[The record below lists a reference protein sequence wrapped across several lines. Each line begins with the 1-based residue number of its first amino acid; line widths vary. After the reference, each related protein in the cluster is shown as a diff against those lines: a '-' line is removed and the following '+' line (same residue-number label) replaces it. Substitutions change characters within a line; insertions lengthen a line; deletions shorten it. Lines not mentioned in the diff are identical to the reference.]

1 MELFHWPSTMTNK
14 YQHTKLVG
22 LSMLVAMYTPLE
34 IASVPM
40 KIHRNWFVG
49 EGGKP
54 TPPDPV
60 TGMLTCSH
68 VAVASFTHREE
79 LA

>member
-1 MELFHWPSTMTNK
+1 MTNK
-14 YQHTKLVG
+14 YQHTKFVG
-22 LSMLVAMYTPLE
+22 LLMLVAMYTPLE

-40 KIHRNWFVG
+40 KRHGNWFVG

-54 TPPDPV
+54 TPPVPV
-60 TGMLTCSH
+60 TGMLTCRH
-68 VAVASFTHREE
+68 VAVASFTYRKE